1 MHTTFCDVQKTAFVL
16 SIDFSICFGCSSFLL
31 HNQALPLLAIGDY
44 SLSAKRLIIGHL
56 N

>member
-1 MHTTFCDVQKTAFVL
+1 MIAL
-16 SIDFSICFGCSSFLL
+16 IPLIPFSFYFGCSSFLL

-44 SLSAKRLIIGHL
+44 ASSAKHLLIGHH